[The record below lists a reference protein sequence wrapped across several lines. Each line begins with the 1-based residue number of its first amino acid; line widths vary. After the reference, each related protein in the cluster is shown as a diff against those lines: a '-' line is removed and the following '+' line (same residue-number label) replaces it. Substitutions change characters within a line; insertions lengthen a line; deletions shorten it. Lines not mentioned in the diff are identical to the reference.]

1 MPRALFLDRRL
12 TPLERN
18 AWQVFRLQLPSDG
31 VTAFPT
37 YDQLRPYLA
46 SMPCAAQASHEP
58 WRALDAAALTRWLS
72 LVRRRR
78 DPKTGRILGNLYVL
92 HDEPLMPFEAMQLD
106 PDYLGLVSQAL
117 THAAKAVQIVGMNT
131 LREIAEDPM
140 LNGRTLPTRLQVLAQ
155 RMARNEWAG
164 CELST
169 RACGSRIRRRPRRP
183 TSESRSPSSES
194 EAGPKPAPDGSL
206 RNPKEDRTVRMDRIN
221 QVRTVPRAKALQHL
235 RLPERLLRLK
245 DEQQSGALVALQQVD
260 EVPAA
265 GGAGRMGRTLPQQ
278 RVRNPA
284 GYLFGIIQK
293 AIRGEFKAWA
303 GEGGSPSTPP
313 APSPPPR
320 PAAPAPSA
328 RPLAR
333 RRPWPRSG
341 AASPTARNC
350 VRRRRFLSSYP
361 QGIVGTRSLP
371 ANGAGSLMRH
381 IVATI
386 DVDLSPGDRWEHAA
400 FPDDNRGRTRCG
412 LLTDSLPGD
421 ADAGGSFPQRVITM
435 ANESQQPLQLNL
447 GSLRSAMSLTL
458 HTHHASRIWHGRAPA
473 EGALGSSAS
482 TATSA

>member
-1 MPRALFLDRRL
+1 MATGGAPRRDGPVALSALFDDALRELVPPAPPTPPAPRGAAAASLAAPVSDGFLYSGNRHESVPRALFLDRRL

-18 AWQVFRLQLPSDG
+18 AWQVFRLQLNDDG

-37 YDQLRPYLA
+37 YDQRRPYLA
-46 SMPCAAQASHEP
+46 SMPCAAQASHETVA
-58 WRALDAAALTRWLS
+58 RALTLLRLTRWLS

-92 HDEPLMPFEAMQLD
+92 HDEPLTPFEAMQLD

-155 RMARNEWAG
+155 RMARNKWADASYPQAPVDH
-164 CELST
+164 E
-169 RACGSRIRRRPRRP
+169 
-183 TSESRSPSSES
+183 SEEGQDGLLRNFEGPSSES
-194 EAGPKPAPDGSL
+194 EDGLKSAPDGSL

-245 DEQQSGALVALQQVD
+245 DEQQSGAMVALQQVD
-260 EVPAA
+260 ESLRQAVLDEWDARCRNSA
-265 GGAGRMGRTLPQQ
+265 
-278 RVRNPA
+278 VRNPA

-313 APSPPPR
+313 APPPR

-328 RPLAR
+328 PPPPAPNGPGREAARAYLAK
-333 RRPWPRSG
+333 
-341 AASPTARNC
+341 
-350 VRRRRFLSSYP
+350 
-361 QGIVGTRSLP
+361 
-371 ANGAGSLMRH
+371 
-381 IVATI
+381 
-386 DVDLSPGDRWEHAA
+386 
-400 FPDDNRGRTRCG
+400 
-412 LLTDSLPGD
+412 
-421 ADAGGSFPQRVITM
+421 
-435 ANESQQPLQLNL
+435 
-447 GSLRSAMSLTL
+447 LRSTL
-458 HTHHASRIWHGRAPA
+458 GDS
-473 EGALGSSAS
+473 
-482 TATSA
+482 

>member
-1 MPRALFLDRRL
+1 MATGGAPRRDGPVALSALFDDALRELVPPAPPTPPAPRGAAAASLAAPVSDGFLYSGNRHESVPRALFLDRRL

-18 AWQVFRLQLPSDG
+18 AWQVFRLQLQSDG

-46 SMPCAAQASHEP
+46 SMPCAAQASHETVA
-58 WRALDAAALTRWLS
+58 RALTLLRLTRWLS

-78 DPKTGRILGNLYVL
+78 DPKTGRILSNLYML
-92 HDEPLMPFEAMQLD
+92 HDEPLTPFEAMQLD

-155 RMARNEWAG
+155 RMARNKWADASYPQAPVDH
-164 CELST
+164 E
-169 RACGSRIRRRPRRP
+169 
-183 TSESRSPSSES
+183 SEEGQDGLLRNFEGPSSES
-194 EAGPKPAPDGSL
+194 EAGLKSAPDGSL

-245 DEQQSGALVALQQVD
+245 DEQQSGAMVALQQVD
-260 EVPAA
+260 ESLRQAVLDEWDARCRNSA
-265 GGAGRMGRTLPQQ
+265 
-278 RVRNPA
+278 VRNPA

-313 APSPPPR
+313 APPPR

-328 RPLAR
+328 PPPPAPNGPGREAARAYLAK
-333 RRPWPRSG
+333 
-341 AASPTARNC
+341 
-350 VRRRRFLSSYP
+350 
-361 QGIVGTRSLP
+361 
-371 ANGAGSLMRH
+371 
-381 IVATI
+381 
-386 DVDLSPGDRWEHAA
+386 
-400 FPDDNRGRTRCG
+400 
-412 LLTDSLPGD
+412 
-421 ADAGGSFPQRVITM
+421 
-435 ANESQQPLQLNL
+435 
-447 GSLRSAMSLTL
+447 LRSTL
-458 HTHHASRIWHGRAPA
+458 GDS
-473 EGALGSSAS
+473 
-482 TATSA
+482 

>member
-1 MPRALFLDRRL
+1 MATSGAPRRDGPVALSALFDDALRELVPPAPPAARGTAPTSPAAPVSDGFLYSGNRHESVPRALFLDRRL

-18 AWQVFRLQLPSDG
+18 AWQVFRLQLQSDG

-46 SMPCAAQASHEP
+46 SMPCAAQASHETVA
-58 WRALDAAALTRWLS
+58 RALTLLRLTRWLS

-92 HDEPLMPFEAMQLD
+92 HDEPLTPFEAMQLD

-140 LNGRTLPTRLQVLAQ
+140 LNGRTLPTRLHVLAQ
-155 RMARNEWAG
+155 RMARNEWEDASYPQ
-164 CELST
+164 E
-169 RACGSRIRRRPRRP
+169 PVDHE
-183 TSESRSPSSES
+183 SEEGRDSLLRNLDGPSSES
-194 EAGPKPAPDGSL
+194 EAGLKPAPDGSL

-260 EVPAA
+260 ESLRQAVLDEWDARCRNSA
-265 GGAGRMGRTLPQQ
+265 
-278 RVRNPA
+278 VRNPA

-303 GEGGSPSTPP
+303 GEGASPSTPP
-313 APSPPPR
+313 PPPAPPR

-328 RPLAR
+328 PPSPAPNGPGREAARAYLAK
-333 RRPWPRSG
+333 
-341 AASPTARNC
+341 
-350 VRRRRFLSSYP
+350 
-361 QGIVGTRSLP
+361 
-371 ANGAGSLMRH
+371 
-381 IVATI
+381 
-386 DVDLSPGDRWEHAA
+386 
-400 FPDDNRGRTRCG
+400 
-412 LLTDSLPGD
+412 
-421 ADAGGSFPQRVITM
+421 
-435 ANESQQPLQLNL
+435 
-447 GSLRSAMSLTL
+447 LRSSLGD
-458 HTHHASRIWHGRAPA
+458 S
-473 EGALGSSAS
+473 
-482 TATSA
+482 

>member
-1 MPRALFLDRRL
+1 MATGGAPRRDGPVALSALFDDALRELVPPAPPTPPAPRGAAAASLAAPVSDGFLYSGNRHESVPRALFLDRRL

-18 AWQVFRLQLPSDG
+18 AWQVFRLQLQSDG

-46 SMPCAAQASHEP
+46 SMPCAAQASHETVA
-58 WRALDAAALTRWLS
+58 RALTLLRLTRWLS

-92 HDEPLMPFEAMQLD
+92 HDEPLTPFEAMQLD

-155 RMARNEWAG
+155 RMARNKWADASYPQAPVDH
-164 CELST
+164 E
-169 RACGSRIRRRPRRP
+169 
-183 TSESRSPSSES
+183 SEEGQDGLLRNFEGPSSES
-194 EAGPKPAPDGSL
+194 EAGLKSAPDGSL

-245 DEQQSGALVALQQVD
+245 DEQQSGAMVALQQVD
-260 EVPAA
+260 ESLRQAVLDEWDARCRNSA
-265 GGAGRMGRTLPQQ
+265 
-278 RVRNPA
+278 VRNPA

-303 GEGGSPSTPP
+303 GEAGSASTPP
-313 APSPPPR
+313 APSSPPR

-328 RPLAR
+328 PPPPAPNGPGREAARAYLAK
-333 RRPWPRSG
+333 
-341 AASPTARNC
+341 
-350 VRRRRFLSSYP
+350 
-361 QGIVGTRSLP
+361 
-371 ANGAGSLMRH
+371 
-381 IVATI
+381 
-386 DVDLSPGDRWEHAA
+386 
-400 FPDDNRGRTRCG
+400 
-412 LLTDSLPGD
+412 
-421 ADAGGSFPQRVITM
+421 
-435 ANESQQPLQLNL
+435 
-447 GSLRSAMSLTL
+447 LRSTL
-458 HTHHASRIWHGRAPA
+458 GDS
-473 EGALGSSAS
+473 
-482 TATSA
+482 